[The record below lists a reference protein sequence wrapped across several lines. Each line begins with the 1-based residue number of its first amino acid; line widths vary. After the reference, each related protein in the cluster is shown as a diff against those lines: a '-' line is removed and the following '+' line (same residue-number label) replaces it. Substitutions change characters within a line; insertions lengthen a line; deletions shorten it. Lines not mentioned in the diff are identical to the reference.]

1 MKKELP
7 ELLAPAGEA
16 ESLNAAIAA
25 GADAVYFGG
34 PAFNARMSAEN
45 FSIDAACEAIRRCAF
60 YGVKSHIVL
69 NVLPYQREMKRL
81 LNDAEM
87 LYRAGADALIVAD
100 LGVAAYI
107 RRYFPDIQLH
117 ASTQL
122 SAHNSEGVRE
132 LAALGFSRVVCAR
145 ELSAPE
151 IHALCRET
159 DAEIEMFIHGAL
171 CVSQSGQCLMSS
183 IIGGRSGNRGECAQ
197 PCRLPYRTSKNSEA
211 YPLSLKDLCLAGHIL
226 EILDL
231 GVASLKIEGRMKN
244 PSYVFGVTSLYRRLI
259 DEERNASRD
268 EIEKLA
274 ALFSRD
280 GFTDGYFLN
289 KTDTGMQGVRSVR
302 DFQRTREAEQ
312 KLMPEILQPRRLPV
326 KISAEFSPG
335 KPSKLTLTYGVV
347 SVTAE
352 GAVPVPALN
361 CPLTEESVLKNLKKF
376 GGTPFEAVSCFCC
389 VASGISLPLSAINAL
404 RRSAIELL
412 TSALQSTGYPE
423 RKLLP
428 SLLPGDSIP
437 DLSGIQWKKG
447 DADFKRYRLQA
458 SFLKVEN
465 VPAEALDA
473 FDLIWLPLSDV
484 ERHEAKI
491 RRWIGGESCKIGV
504 VLPAVIFSR
513 ERAETNRLL
522 QKAAEMGICHA
533 LLGNIGHFEFARRAG
548 MKAHGDLRLNGYTTQ
563 SLAVWASLGLTD
575 IILSPELTA
584 SQLEH
589 IHAPIPK
596 GVVVYGR
603 IPLMTLERCVI
614 REITASG
621 HAKPGE
627 KKNCSACTSS
637 VYLQD
642 RRRAEF
648 LLTREPEHR
657 NILWNSVPVYMAD
670 KRKILQKISPDF
682 VRFLFTDE
690 TQEQCVQILQAY
702 REQRTPA
709 GQVRRIQL

>member
-1 MKKELP
+1 MKKALP

-69 NVLPYQREMKRL
+69 NILPYQREMKRL
-81 LNDAEM
+81 LNDAET

-107 RRYFPDIQLH
+107 RRFFPDIQLH

-122 SAHNSEGVRE
+122 SAHNPEAVRE

-145 ELSAPE
+145 ELPAPE
-151 IHALCRET
+151 IRVLCRET
-159 DAEIEMFIHGAL
+159 EAEIEMFIHGAL

-197 PCRLPYRTSKNSEA
+197 PCRLPYRTAKCKEA
-211 YPLSLKDLCLAGHIL
+211 YPLSLKDLCLAGHIS

-231 GVASLKIEGRMKN
+231 GIASLKIEGRMKN

-259 DEERNASRD
+259 DEGRNANCG

-274 ALFSRD
+274 ALFSRN

-289 KTDTGMQGVRSVR
+289 EIDAGMQGVRSAG
-302 DFQRTREAEQ
+302 DFQRTKEAEQ
-312 KLMPEILQPRRLPV
+312 KLMPKIQQKRRLPV
-326 KISAEFSPG
+326 KLSAEFSLE
-335 KPSKLTLTYGVV
+335 KQSKLTLTHGDV

-352 GAVPVPALN
+352 GAVPVPAQN
-361 CPLTEESVLKNLKKF
+361 CPLTEKSVLNNLKKF
-376 GGTPFEAVSCFCC
+376 GGTPFEVVSCSCC
-389 VASGISLPLSAINAL
+389 VAPGISLPLSAINSL
-404 RRSAIELL
+404 RRSAVDLL
-412 TSALQSTGYPE
+412 TSALQSARSPE

-428 SLLPGDSIP
+428 TPLSGDCIP
-437 DLSGIQWKKG
+437 DLSENQWKNG
-447 DADFKRYRLQA
+447 DAKRYRLQA

-473 FDLIWLPLSDV
+473 FDLIWLPLYDA
-484 ERHEAKI
+484 ERYETKI
-491 RRWIGGESCKIGV
+491 RAWIVSERCKIGV
-504 VLPAVIFSR
+504 ILPSVIFSR
-513 ERAETNRLL
+513 EREETDRLL

-533 LLGNIGHFEFARRAG
+533 LLGNIGHFEFVRRAG
-548 MKAHGDLRLNGYTTQ
+548 MRAHGDLRLNGYTTQ
-563 SLAVWASLGLTD
+563 SLTVWASLGLTD
-575 IILSPELTA
+575 IVLSPELTA
-584 SQLEH
+584 PQLEH

-614 REITASG
+614 REITTSG
-621 HAKPGE
+621 NTKPGE
-627 KKNCSACTSS
+627 KRKCSACTSS
-637 VYLQD
+637 VFLQD
-642 RRRAEF
+642 RRHAEF

-670 KRKILQKISPDF
+670 KREILQKISTDF

-690 TQEQCVQILQAY
+690 TQEQCVQILHAY
-702 REQRTPA
+702 KEQRAPV
-709 GQVRRIQL
+709 GQVRRIRL